1 MSYLQNPHRP
11 HTEGERNLSSTQPLF
26 SMDFSVLRIFMVSEE
41 DTNAAETKFLLS
53 LGTSKE
59 QKHKMTCEGLF
70 QEHKRHSL
78 GHRRR

>member
-1 MSYLQNPHRP
+1 
-11 HTEGERNLSSTQPLF
+11 
-26 SMDFSVLRIFMVSEE
+26 MDFSVLRIFMVSEE

-70 QEHKRHSL
+70 QEHKRSGPRGKGEVAWWSEAGGTEKIL
-78 GHRRR
+78 